1 MYDSLLFT
9 YPNRTDLWS
18 VYIDILVKQIS
29 QDNNNDEMVLDDDLE
44 KTLIKK
50 LKS

>member
-18 VYIDILVKQIS
+18 VYIDMLVKYERKVEARYSII
-29 QDNNNDEMVLDDDLE
+29 N
-44 KTLIKK
+44 T
-50 LKS
+50 